1 MKWSVRIS
9 ELEHLL
15 CALASREACVRQDR
29 AGAKPSLCCPPLA
42 SRSVR
47 VGAWRTR
54 PVRPHKGS
62 LTGSSST
69 SSSSSRAS
77 GLKSGVTGWPFWR
90 CLTGEL
96 RACGVRR
103 RPAGHAVCTC
113 MLGGA
118 DRSHAPG
125 ALLGGAGRGHAPE
138 RCWAEPTEATPP
150 GTHRAGR
157 PCAADPQPERRGLDK
172 HRRGDLATQAG
183 GMRSGGRLR
192 CKVSFGDDV
201 VRGSARGWPRGRLPH
216 GARGLAGVVG
226 GGDGELIFASSRSE
240 LHSASHPVCCTL
252 IRVAIYFYSL
262 LLILPSCH
270 CSSSMGCR
278 CRYCVGRVWRLVR
291 WFNAWWE
298 WARDQT
304 SPFCPSPEGMQRTGV
319 RPSGSVVLKGTF
331 A

>member
-1 MKWSVRIS
+1 MQ
-9 ELEHLL
+9 
-15 CALASREACVRQDR
+15 CA
-29 AGAKPSLCCPPLA
+29 
-42 SRSVR
+42 
-47 VGAWRTR
+47 
-54 PVRPHKGS
+54 
-62 LTGSSST
+62 
-69 SSSSSRAS
+69 
-77 GLKSGVTGWPFWR
+77 
-90 CLTGEL
+90 
-96 RACGVRR
+96 RACWAEPTEATPR
-103 RPAGHAVCTC
+103 
-113 MLGGA
+113 
-118 DRSHAPG
+118 
-125 ALLGGAGRGHAPE
+125 E

-150 GTHRAGR
+150 GTHRAGW

-226 GGDGELIFASSRSE
+226 GGDGGLIFASSRSE

-278 CRYCVGRVWRLVR
+278 CRYCVGFGGGSGGLMRGGNGPGTRL
-291 WFNAWWE
+291 
-298 WARDQT
+298 
-304 SPFCPSPEGMQRTGV
+304 PL
-319 RPSGSVVLKGTF
+319 SVLHLKGCKGQECDLQEV
-331 A
+331 